1 MQVLLGDT
9 SVTAVYG
16 SPTDAA
22 SLTYGNG
29 YDKCGPLSYTLFN
42 EDGTKQV
49 RPSWLIFEYEMRTN
63 DQDDIFIN
71 LLAEP
76 TGVTTEIT
84 YQLEIGL
91 RNYRD
96 A

>member
-1 MQVLLGDT
+1 M
-9 SVTAVYG
+9 TAVYG
-16 SPTDAA
+16 SPTDVA

-29 YDKCGPLSYTLFN
+29 YDKCGPLSYTLLN

-49 RPSWLIFEYEMRTN
+49 RPSWLNFEYDVRTN
-63 DQDDIFIN
+63 DQDDIYIN

-76 TGVTTEIT
+76 TGITTEVT
-84 YQLEIGL
+84 LQLEIRL
-91 RNYRD
+91 SNYRD